1 MKKVKEL
8 RRVLAILISAAAI
21 SGAVGISAAYAKDTS
36 AEATKLDLNL
46 DGEVNSADVV
56 TMQKYLTGQGKINKN
71 ADGDLNGDGR
81 INIADFL
88 ILKKEVF
95 TLSQSTQPTDP
106 TQPEQPTEAT
116 EPTQAPTEATQPT
129 ETTTNPSTDPVEVE
143 SSIVLSNSG
152 ITVEGEGASLSSDSK
167 VVTINTPGT
176 YTVTGEMTGGQIV
189 VDVDKTQYPEG
200 KVTLSLE
207 GMSLENTSNSPVYI
221 ASIADECVISA
232 KKGTTNTIK
241 DGTSYQ
247 NADEGTGAVYSKDD
261 LKFKGKGTLNVY
273 GNAGDAIVSKNS
285 VKVFNGTINVYA
297 VDDGIRGKDSV
308 KIGDADDKDKGY
320 DDLKVTIETEN
331 GDGIKSTNSTD
342 DGKGNVI
349 VNGGTV
355 KITVKGM
362 ADGIQAERDLTI
374 NDGDINITTYKGAA
388 FGDGANYSQ
397 DGNSAKTS
405 ESAKGLKAGDTDASI
420 TGSITINGGNITI
433 DSSDDC
439 MHCNG
444 DLNLYGGVMN
454 LSSSD
459 DACHSDATLNIGKG
473 TADTYDDVKV
483 YISTCYEG
491 MEGMNINQNSGS
503 VIVNAND
510 DGYNAA
516 GGADGSGNTSPW
528 GGWGQGGGF
537 GGGGQG
543 GPGGSSTGSYSLNI
557 KGGLVILNCK
567 DGDHDGFDS
576 NGSLTISGGI
586 AISNGNEAFDSDG
599 TKSYTGGVYISDT
612 GSGGMGGPGG
622 MMGGGEM
629 ESTVSASA
637 SVSKGTRITLAN
649 GSDVIVSFIADKN
662 VSKLVAGCKAFTS
675 AKFYTGG
682 TVSGTPTAEG
692 GTQSL
697 YTSGTLSG
705 GTQLG

>member
-1 MKKVKEL
+1 MKKIREL
-8 RRVLAILISAAAI
+8 RRVLSVMISAAAVT
-21 SGAVGISAAYAKDTS
+21 GAVGLSTSFAKNTS
-36 AEATKLDLNL
+36 AEISKLDLNL

-56 TMQKYLTGQGKINKN
+56 TLQKYLTGQGNLKKN
-71 ADGDLNGDGR
+71 ADADFNGDGKV
-81 INIADFL
+81 NIADFL
-88 ILKKEVF
+88 ILKKEVVSVQ
-95 TLSQSTQPTDP
+95 SQTTDP
-106 TQPEQPTEAT
+106 TEPTETPT
-116 EPTQAPTEATQPT
+116 ESTQAPTEATQPT
-129 ETTTNPSTDPVEVE
+129 ETATNPSTDPVEVE
-143 SSIVLSNSG
+143 SSIVLSDSG
-152 ITVEGEGASLSSDSK
+152 ITVEGEGAALSSDSK

-176 YTVTGEMTGGQIV
+176 YTITGEMTGGQIV
-189 VDVDKTQYPEG
+189 VDVDKDKYPDG
-200 KVTLSLE
+200 KVTLSLA
-207 GMSLENTSNSPVYI
+207 GMSLENTTTSPIYI
-221 ASIADECVISA
+221 ASIDDECVISA
-232 KKGTTNTIK
+232 KKGTENTIK
-241 DGTSYQ
+241 DGTSYT
-247 NADEGTGAVYSKDD
+247 NEDEGTGAIYSKDD

-273 GNAGDAIVSKNS
+273 GNAGDAIVSKNDI
-285 VKVFNGTINVYA
+285 KVFNGTINVTA

-308 KIGDADDKDKGY
+308 KVGDADDTDFS
-320 DDLKVTIETEN
+320 DLKLTINTEN
-331 GDGIKSTNSTD
+331 GDGIKSTNSND
-342 DGKGNVI
+342 EGKGNVTI
-349 VNGGTV
+349 NGGTV

-362 ADGIQAERDLTI
+362 ADGIQAERDLII
-374 NDGDINITTYKGAA
+374 NGGDIDIKTYQGAA
-388 FGDGANYSQ
+388 FGDGSNNSM

-405 ESAKGLKAGDTDASI
+405 NSAKGLKAGDSDNSI
-420 TGSITINGGNITI
+420 TGSITVNGGTINI
-433 DSSDDC
+433 DSSDDA

-444 DLNLYGGVMN
+444 DLNLYGGKITIA
-454 LSSSD
+454 SAD
-459 DACHSDATLNIGKG
+459 DACHSDATLNIGNG
-473 TADTYDDVKV
+473 SSDTYDDVQI

-503 VIVNAND
+503 VIVNAKD

-516 GGADGSGNTSPW
+516 GGADGSGSTSPW
-528 GGWGQGGGF
+528 GGWSQGGG
-537 GGGGQG
+537 GWG
-543 GPGGSSTGSYSLNI
+543 GPGGGSNSGNYAVNI
-557 KGGLVILNCK
+557 KGGLVILNCS

-612 GSGGMGGPGG
+612 GSGGFGGGMGGPGG
-622 MMGGGEM
+622 FGGGEM

-682 TVSGTPTAEG
+682 TITGTPTAEG

-697 YTSGTLSG
+697 YTSGTISG